1 REPWRGSR
9 PPARPGTS
17 RRRPAPARSSRSRRR
32 PWRARGSRRVRCARR
47 PPGRLRRAPAR
58 TGRRLPCS
66 RAAGARVPCPARTPP
81 APRKALPSTA
91 RPAGNASIPI
101 YRIARTSRPRKERRT
116 CGRSP
121 RAAIVEPM
129 PSESQANL
137 LAGEWRPAR
146 RGASFSVASGATEV
160 LWPQS
165 DGADVSEAWRA
176 ARAAS
181 PAWRRLAPGRCQELL
196 LALARELE
204 RDEELARV
212 LGARFSLESAELA
225 SHFSGLERAMH
236 ALFERPASPGEGG
249 IVWCASDWRE
259 LLRAPLLDLARECLA
274 GRVLVLV
281 SDARLP
287 ELAQH
292 LAQAASA
299 VGFPPGVL
307 GLLHGATRELLQ
319 LALSEG
325 GGTSAADRSEGCTL
339 VASGSVERMIE
350 LRRLESSCG
359 VESRLRA
366 LRCGVHEVDPE
377 RALEESAAEVL
388 ERAFG
393 RGSTLTGQLPGAL
406 GRV

>member
-1 REPWRGSR
+1 
-9 PPARPGTS
+9 
-17 RRRPAPARSSRSRRR
+17 
-32 PWRARGSRRVRCARR
+32 
-47 PPGRLRRAPAR
+47 
-58 TGRRLPCS
+58 
-66 RAAGARVPCPARTPP
+66 
-81 APRKALPSTA
+81 
-91 RPAGNASIPI
+91 
-101 YRIARTSRPRKERRT
+101 
-116 CGRSP
+116 
-121 RAAIVEPM
+121 M

-406 GRV
+406 GRVYCPARLFSRFSDLCLERLEANFVGAPVAQIDDEAVVRVRAAWELGLDEGATCIAGGDASVSSRALPPTVFTNVESYMASARRQAPMPVLCLLRCN